1 MSGLRIID
9 TEDRGMDRA
18 YVTCHM
24 AISLDGKIDGDF
36 HESPQSEGAGKYYYD
51 VIFNLGSSMAGGR
64 VTTQMYSKQ
73 PEIDYTKYNG
83 ESVPDGDYIIKE
95 PNNHYCLIYDRE
107 GKCNWDTSESSMNDV
122 SMQIVE
128 VVSQKVRKEY
138 LTHLRKIG
146 ISYIFAET
154 VRESLKKLK
163 TIYGVEKLV
172 LTGGAAIN
180 GGFLG
185 EDMIDALSIVVL
197 PYVDG
202 DSGHKALMD
211 TEGRYFENSFA
222 FSEAKS
228 LPDGAVHMIFKRNR
242 EADL

>member
-1 MSGLRIID
+1 MSVSQIID
-9 TEDRGMDRA
+9 TEDISMDRA

-36 HESPQSEGAGKYYYD
+36 HESPQSEEAGKYYYD
-51 VIFNLGSSMAGGR
+51 VIFDLGSSMAGGR

-73 PEIDYTKYNG
+73 PEIDYTQYENM
-83 ESVPDGDYIIKE
+83 EVPSGDYIVK
-95 PNNHYCLIYDRE
+95 NADGHYCLIYDRE

-128 VVSQKVRKEY
+128 VVSHKVRKEY
-138 LTHLRKIG
+138 LAHLRKIG
-146 ISYIFAET
+146 VSYIFAET
-154 VRESLKKLK
+154 VRESLEKMK
-163 TIYGVEKLV
+163 TLYGVEKLV
-172 LTGGAAIN
+172 MTGGAAIN

-185 EDMIDALSIVVL
+185 EDMIDELSVVVL
-197 PYVDG
+197 PYIDG

-211 TEGRYFENSFA
+211 TEGRYFENSFV
-222 FSEAKS
+222 FSEAKPLS
-228 LPDGAVHMIFKRNR
+228 GGAVHMIFKRNR